1 MRRCSVACN
10 SRIQVV
16 RGTLGSAAM
25 LAMKVAFLDLLSR
38 GSKLP
43 ILDIFQTSN
52 TSCNNCTTPVLSSS
66 DVKGSMT
73 KCVDLCVDEV
83 NFFY

>member
-1 MRRCSVACN
+1 
-10 SRIQVV
+10 
-16 RGTLGSAAM
+16 M

-52 TSCNNCTTPVLSSS
+52 ASCNNCTTPVLSSS
-66 DVKGSMT
+66 VVKGSMT
-73 KCVDLCVDEV
+73 KCVELCVDEV
-83 NFFY
+83 YFFDLILVILSHFRPTLLVS